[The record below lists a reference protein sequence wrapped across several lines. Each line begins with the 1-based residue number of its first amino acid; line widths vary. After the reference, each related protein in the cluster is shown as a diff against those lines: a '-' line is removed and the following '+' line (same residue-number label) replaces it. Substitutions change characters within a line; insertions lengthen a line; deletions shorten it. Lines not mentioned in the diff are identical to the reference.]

1 MVAQY
6 EVTIV
11 GGVPT
16 ALSAVL
22 QIPPEDNNISNIRT
36 GLTGAALLP
45 PTVGERFEQITN
57 CPLHEILGM
66 TETSGLV
73 SIDPTSGPGSK
84 GSVGWAL
91 PYTKVEILRLNDDGN
106 LGDRCDVEEIGVN
119 TI

>member
-1 MVAQY
+1 M
-6 EVTIV
+6 
-11 GGVPT
+11 
-16 ALSAVL
+16 
-22 QIPPEDNNISNIRT
+22 
-36 GLTGAALLP
+36 TGAALLP

-91 PYTKVEILRLNDDGN
+91 PYTNVEILRLNDDSTLGN
-106 LGDRCDVEEIGVN
+106 RCDVEEIGVN
-119 TI
+119 TV